1 MKSMRSLYKKLF
13 HYVPDKRIWAYFS
26 MALSAA
32 AVCSYMGAYWF
43 LWQSIVSILVI
54 PVYEKA
60 MYDAI
65 IVVIL
70 MILRGILNIASAT
83 CSHYLGFRL
92 ETNLR
97 KNGLH
102 KLLDASSSF
111 FDHNSSGEIRK
122 IIDDNAAETHKTV
135 AHLIPDNVTAVMTP
149 VLMFVLMF
157 AIDYRLGILLI
168 LTTVIGVLQ
177 YRKMSGGTEFLSGY
191 SAALQKMSA
200 ATVEYV
206 RGMQIIKIFGV
217 TVQYYKT
224 LINSIKEYKQYVYQ
238 YSLSCKNPYV
248 GFQVLFNVFYAFAV
262 PAAVVFISYG
272 EPAMLILAKIVFFA
286 VFSGAVFTS
295 FTSIMFT
302 GQDNF
307 GAQNTLN
314 RLDELTTSMDQA
326 KLPHGNEETFQDFN
340 IEFRHVDFK
349 YDDNFVLKDFS
360 LTLHQNKTY
369 ALIGSSGGGKSTIAK
384 LISGFY
390 PVDGGEILIGGKNI
404 QSYSEKA
411 LIQNIAFVFQRSQ
424 LLKTS
429 IYENVRIGNPQA
441 TRQQI
446 KLTTL
451 FDKLETP
458 DEKTF
463 VMTLKTPYYAALD
476 NLTMALPLGIVNPAA
491 FEGGVEKA
499 YENCV
504 SATMG
509 TGPYM
514 FDRVEGDTYTFIR
527 NPYYWGEAPEVDEFK
542 VKVIPDNAA
551 KILALRNG
559 EIDAI
564 LGSSRLS
571 AEGYT
576 EISQDAAFGHAMD
589 DSTNQTR
596 YLGMNLNK
604 APFNDPLV
612 REAVSYAVN
621 QQELETSVFDGLET
635 AAETLF
641 PNEKPNCG
649 VEVKTYPTDMEKAKQ
664 LMKEAGYEDTN
675 DDGILEKDGTSL
687 AIHFNYSQSLAS
699 VDNAV
704 LSIAASLKELGFDVT
719 IDAVDMNTWYGAL
732 MAGEYDLTF
741 YNTAGGSFDPATDM
755 SNMAPGAMGDPILC
769 QFSAFFE
776 NPEIFA
782 ELDSTSDSQRV
793 QEIYGMILNGI
804 ADQNLL
810 VPVTGTHDLALWNT
824 DKITGYD
831 FYTDASY
838 VDIASVHVK

>member
-1 MKSMRSLYKKLF
+1 
-13 HYVPDKRIWAYFS
+13 

-43 LWQSIVSILVI
+43 LWQCIVSILVI
-54 PVYEKA
+54 PAYEKA

-65 IVVIL
+65 IVVAL

-122 IIDDNAAETHKTV
+122 VIDDNAAETHKTV

-224 LINSIKEYKQYVYQ
+224 LIDSIKEYKQYVYQ

-314 RLDELTTSMDQA
+314 QLDELTTSMDQA

-349 YDDNFVLKDFS
+349 YDDTFVLKNFN

-446 KLTTL
+446 M
-451 FDKLETP
+451 D
-458 DEKTF
+458 
-463 VMTLKTPYYAALD
+463 ALD
-476 NLTMALPLGIVNPAA
+476 AA
-491 FEGGVEKA
+491 NCTSILDKFPQREMTVIGAKGVYLSGG
-499 YENCV
+499 
-504 SATMG
+504 
-509 TGPYM
+509 
-514 FDRVEGDTYTFIR
+514 
-527 NPYYWGEAPEVDEFK
+527 EVQR
-542 VKVIPDNAA
+542 IAIA
-551 KILALRNG
+551 R
-559 EIDAI
+559 AI
-564 LGSSRLS
+564 LKNANIIIMDEASAAADPENEYELQQAFQKLMRGKTVIMIAHRLS
-571 AEGYT
+571 S
-576 EISQDAAFGHAMD
+576 IQNVD
-589 DSTNQTR
+589 QI
-596 YLGMNLNK
+596 
-604 APFNDPLV
+604 
-612 REAVSYAVN
+612 
-621 QQELETSVFDGLET
+621 
-635 AAETLF
+635 LF
-641 PNEKPNCG
+641 VQNGKV
-649 VEVKTYPTDMEKAKQ
+649 VEQ
-664 LMKEAGYEDTN
+664 
-675 DDGILEKDGTSL
+675 
-687 AIHFNYSQSLAS
+687 
-699 VDNAV
+699 
-704 LSIAASLKELGFDVT
+704 
-719 IDAVDMNTWYGAL
+719 
-732 MAGEYDLTF
+732 
-741 YNTAGGSFDPATDM
+741 
-755 SNMAPGAMGDPILC
+755 
-769 QFSAFFE
+769 
-776 NPEIFA
+776 
-782 ELDSTSDSQRV
+782 
-793 QEIYGMILNGI
+793 
-804 ADQNLL
+804 
-810 VPVTGTHDLALWNT
+810 GTHNELMSYNGRYKDFQDVYCKANQWRLA
-824 DKITGYD
+824 
-831 FYTDASY
+831 
-838 VDIASVHVK
+838 

>member
-1 MKSMRSLYKKLF
+1 MKSIRCLYKKLLQ
-13 HYVPDKRIWAYFS
+13 YVPDKRIWAYSS

-43 LWQSIVSILVI
+43 LWQCIVSILVI
-54 PVYEKA
+54 PAYEKA

-65 IVVIL
+65 IVVAL

-122 IIDDNAAETHKTV
+122 VIDDNAAETHKTV
-135 AHLIPDNVTAVMTP
+135 AHLIPDNITAVMTP

-168 LTTVIGVLQ
+168 LITVIGVLQ

-224 LINSIKEYKQYVYQ
+224 LIDSIKEYKQYVYQ

-262 PAAVVFISYG
+262 PAAVVLISYG

-307 GAQNTLN
+307 GAQN
-314 RLDELTTSMDQA
+314 
-326 KLPHGNEETFQDFN
+326 
-340 IEFRHVDFK
+340 
-349 YDDNFVLKDFS
+349 
-360 LTLHQNKTY
+360 
-369 ALIGSSGGGKSTIAK
+369 
-384 LISGFY
+384 
-390 PVDGGEILIGGKNI
+390 
-404 QSYSEKA
+404 
-411 LIQNIAFVFQRSQ
+411 
-424 LLKTS
+424 
-429 IYENVRIGNPQA
+429 
-441 TRQQI
+441 
-446 KLTTL
+446 
-451 FDKLETP
+451 
-458 DEKTF
+458 
-463 VMTLKTPYYAALD
+463 
-476 NLTMALPLGIVNPAA
+476 
-491 FEGGVEKA
+491 
-499 YENCV
+499 
-504 SATMG
+504 
-509 TGPYM
+509 
-514 FDRVEGDTYTFIR
+514 
-527 NPYYWGEAPEVDEFK
+527 
-542 VKVIPDNAA
+542 NAA

-576 EISQDAAFGHAMD
+576 EISQDTAFGHAMD

-641 PNEKPNCG
+641 TNEKPNCG

-699 VDNAV
+699 IDNAV

>member
-1 MKSMRSLYKKLF
+1 MTLE
-13 HYVPDKRIWAYFS
+13 
-26 MALSAA
+26 
-32 AVCSYMGAYWF
+32 AV
-43 LWQSIVSILVI
+43 V
-54 PVYEKA
+54 
-60 MYDAI
+60 
-65 IVVIL
+65 
-70 MILRGILNIASAT
+70 
-83 CSHYLGFRL
+83 
-92 ETNLR
+92 TNLGPQ
-97 KNGLH
+97 NG
-102 KLLDASSSF
+102 A
-111 FDHNSSGEIRK
+111 
-122 IIDDNAAETHKTV
+122 
-135 AHLIPDNVTAVMTP
+135 
-149 VLMFVLMF
+149 
-157 AIDYRLGILLI
+157 
-168 LTTVIGVLQ
+168 
-177 YRKMSGGTEFLSGY
+177 
-191 SAALQKMSA
+191 
-200 ATVEYV
+200 
-206 RGMQIIKIFGV
+206 FG
-217 TVQYYKT
+217 
-224 LINSIKEYKQYVYQ
+224 
-238 YSLSCKNPYV
+238 
-248 GFQVLFNVFYAFAV
+248 
-262 PAAVVFISYG
+262 
-272 EPAMLILAKIVFFA
+272 
-286 VFSGAVFTS
+286 
-295 FTSIMFT
+295 
-302 GQDNF
+302 
-307 GAQNTLN
+307 
-314 RLDELTTSMDQA
+314 
-326 KLPHGNEETFQDFN
+326 
-340 IEFRHVDFK
+340 
-349 YDDNFVLKDFS
+349 
-360 LTLHQNKTY
+360 
-369 ALIGSSGGGKSTIAK
+369 
-384 LISGFY
+384 
-390 PVDGGEILIGGKNI
+390 
-404 QSYSEKA
+404 
-411 LIQNIAFVFQRSQ
+411 
-424 LLKTS
+424 
-429 IYENVRIGNPQA
+429 
-441 TRQQI
+441 

-571 AEGYT
+571 A
-576 EISQDAAFGHAMD
+576 
-589 DSTNQTR
+589 
-596 YLGMNLNK
+596 
-604 APFNDPLV
+604 
-612 REAVSYAVN
+612 YAVN

-635 AAETLF
+635 AAEALF
-641 PNEKPNCG
+641 TNEKPNCG

-699 VDNAV
+699 IDNAV

-719 IDAVDMNTWYGAL
+719 IDAVDMNTWYGDL

>member
-1 MKSMRSLYKKLF
+1 
-13 HYVPDKRIWAYFS
+13 
-26 MALSAA
+26 
-32 AVCSYMGAYWF
+32 
-43 LWQSIVSILVI
+43 
-54 PVYEKA
+54 
-60 MYDAI
+60 
-65 IVVIL
+65 
-70 MILRGILNIASAT
+70 
-83 CSHYLGFRL
+83 
-92 ETNLR
+92 
-97 KNGLH
+97 
-102 KLLDASSSF
+102 
-111 FDHNSSGEIRK
+111 
-122 IIDDNAAETHKTV
+122 
-135 AHLIPDNVTAVMTP
+135 
-149 VLMFVLMF
+149 MFVLMF

-314 RLDELTTSMDQA
+314 QLDELTTSMDQA

-441 TRQQI
+441 TRRQI
-446 KLTTL
+446 M
-451 FDKLETP
+451 D
-458 DEKTF
+458 
-463 VMTLKTPYYAALD
+463 ALD
-476 NLTMALPLGIVNPAA
+476 AA
-491 FEGGVEKA
+491 NCTSILDKFPQREMTVIGAKGVYLSGG
-499 YENCV
+499 
-504 SATMG
+504 
-509 TGPYM
+509 
-514 FDRVEGDTYTFIR
+514 
-527 NPYYWGEAPEVDEFK
+527 EVQR
-542 VKVIPDNAA
+542 IAIA
-551 KILALRNG
+551 R
-559 EIDAI
+559 AI
-564 LGSSRLS
+564 LKNANIVIMDEASAAADPENEYELQQAFQKLMSGKTVIMIAHRLS
-571 AEGYT
+571 SIQNVDQILFVQNGKVVEQGTHNELMACFTHPYT
-576 EISQDAAFGHAMD
+576 KLLLHSIAP
-589 DSTNQTR
+589 
-596 YLGMNLNK
+596 YLG
-604 APFNDPLV
+604 
-612 REAVSYAVN
+612 
-621 QQELETSVFDGLET
+621 
-635 AAETLF
+635 
-641 PNEKPNCG
+641 
-649 VEVKTYPTDMEKAKQ
+649 
-664 LMKEAGYEDTN
+664 
-675 DDGILEKDGTSL
+675 
-687 AIHFNYSQSLAS
+687 
-699 VDNAV
+699 
-704 LSIAASLKELGFDVT
+704 
-719 IDAVDMNTWYGAL
+719 
-732 MAGEYDLTF
+732 
-741 YNTAGGSFDPATDM
+741 
-755 SNMAPGAMGDPILC
+755 
-769 QFSAFFE
+769 
-776 NPEIFA
+776 
-782 ELDSTSDSQRV
+782 
-793 QEIYGMILNGI
+793 
-804 ADQNLL
+804 
-810 VPVTGTHDLALWNT
+810 
-824 DKITGYD
+824 
-831 FYTDASY
+831 
-838 VDIASVHVK
+838 

>member
-1 MKSMRSLYKKLF
+1 
-13 HYVPDKRIWAYFS
+13 
-26 MALSAA
+26 
-32 AVCSYMGAYWF
+32 MGAYWF

-54 PVYEKA
+54 PAYEKA

-65 IVVIL
+65 IVVAL

-122 IIDDNAAETHKTV
+122 VIDDNAAETHKTV
-135 AHLIPDNVTAVMTP
+135 AHLIPDNITAVMTP

-224 LINSIKEYKQYVYQ
+224 LIDSIKEYKQYVYQ

-262 PAAVVFISYG
+262 PAAVVLISYG

-314 RLDELTTSMDQA
+314 QLDELTASMDQA
-326 KLPHGNEETFQDFN
+326 KLPHGSEENFQNFD

-349 YDDNFVLKDFS
+349 YDDTFVLKDFS

-446 KLTTL
+446 M
-451 FDKLETP
+451 D
-458 DEKTF
+458 
-463 VMTLKTPYYAALD
+463 ALD
-476 NLTMALPLGIVNPAA
+476 AA
-491 FEGGVEKA
+491 NCTSILDKFPQREMTVIGAKGVYLSGG
-499 YENCV
+499 
-504 SATMG
+504 
-509 TGPYM
+509 
-514 FDRVEGDTYTFIR
+514 
-527 NPYYWGEAPEVDEFK
+527 EVQR
-542 VKVIPDNAA
+542 IAIA
-551 KILALRNG
+551 R
-559 EIDAI
+559 AI
-564 LGSSRLS
+564 LKNANIVIMDEASAAADPENEYELQQAFQKLMRGKTVIMIAHRLS
-571 AEGYT
+571 S
-576 EISQDAAFGHAMD
+576 IQNVD
-589 DSTNQTR
+589 QI
-596 YLGMNLNK
+596 
-604 APFNDPLV
+604 
-612 REAVSYAVN
+612 
-621 QQELETSVFDGLET
+621 
-635 AAETLF
+635 LF
-641 PNEKPNCG
+641 VQNGKVVEQGTHNE
-649 VEVKTYPTDMEKAKQ
+649 
-664 LMKEAGYEDTN
+664 
-675 DDGILEKDGTSL
+675 
-687 AIHFNYSQSLAS
+687 
-699 VDNAV
+699 
-704 LSIAASLKELGFDVT
+704 
-719 IDAVDMNTWYGAL
+719 L
-732 MAGEYDLTF
+732 MA
-741 YNTAGGSFDPATDM
+741 
-755 SNMAPGAMGDPILC
+755 C
-769 QFSAFFE
+769 
-776 NPEIFA
+776 
-782 ELDSTSDSQRV
+782 
-793 QEIYGMILNGI
+793 NGRYKDFQDVYCK
-804 ADQNLL
+804 ANQWR
-810 VPVTGTHDLALWNT
+810 LA
-824 DKITGYD
+824 
-831 FYTDASY
+831 
-838 VDIASVHVK
+838 

>member
-1 MKSMRSLYKKLF
+1 MKLKKLLAF
-13 HYVPDKRIWAYFS
+13 GLALVMCLA
-26 MALSAA
+26 MAACGTNTDEKTDA
-32 AVCSYMGAYWF
+32 EP
-43 LWQSIVSILVI
+43 VSI
-54 PVYEKA
+54 
-60 MYDAI
+60 
-65 IVVIL
+65 
-70 MILRGILNIASAT
+70 
-83 CSHYLGFRL
+83 
-92 ETNLR
+92 
-97 KNGLH
+97 
-102 KLLDASSSF
+102 
-111 FDHNSSGEIRK
+111 
-122 IIDDNAAETHKTV
+122 TV
-135 AHLIPDNVTAVMTP
+135 
-149 VLMFVLMF
+149 
-157 AIDYRLGILLI
+157 
-168 LTTVIGVLQ
+168 
-177 YRKMSGGTEFLSGY
+177 TE
-191 SAALQKMSA
+191 
-200 ATVEYV
+200 
-206 RGMQIIKIFGV
+206 
-217 TVQYYKT
+217 
-224 LINSIKEYKQYVYQ
+224 NW
-238 YSLSCKNPYV
+238 
-248 GFQVLFNVFYAFAV
+248 
-262 PAAVVFISYG
+262 
-272 EPAMLILAKIVFFA
+272 
-286 VFSGAVFTS
+286 
-295 FTSIMFT
+295 
-302 GQDNF
+302 
-307 GAQNTLN
+307 
-314 RLDELTTSMDQA
+314 
-326 KLPHGNEETFQDFN
+326 
-340 IEFRHVDFK
+340 
-349 YDDNFVLKDFS
+349 DFS
-360 LTLHQNKTY
+360 V
-369 ALIGSSGGGKSTIAK
+369 
-384 LISGFY
+384 GFY
-390 PVDGGEILIGGKNI
+390 PVITPMVSSTYGAGFCSRNFYNTLVSYDDNGKIQGELAETWEISDDGKTYTFHLRDGVKFSDGTPLT
-404 QSYSEKA
+404 SEAVKMTLEA
-411 LIQNIAFVFQRSQ
+411 VVTNLGPQNGAF
-424 LLKTS
+424 
-429 IYENVRIGNPQA
+429 G
-441 TRQQI
+441 

>member
-1 MKSMRSLYKKLF
+1 
-13 HYVPDKRIWAYFS
+13 
-26 MALSAA
+26 
-32 AVCSYMGAYWF
+32 
-43 LWQSIVSILVI
+43 
-54 PVYEKA
+54 

-65 IVVIL
+65 IVVAL

-122 IIDDNAAETHKTV
+122 VIDDNAAETHKTV
-135 AHLIPDNVTAVMTP
+135 AHLIPDNITAVMTP

-224 LINSIKEYKQYVYQ
+224 LIDSIKEYKQYVYQ

-262 PAAVVFISYG
+262 PAAVVLISYG

-314 RLDELTTSMDQA
+314 QLDELTASMDQA
-326 KLPHGNEETFQDFN
+326 KLPHGSEENFQNFD

-349 YDDNFVLKDFS
+349 YDDTFVLKNFN

-429 IYENVRIGNPQA
+429 IYENVRIGNSQA

-446 KLTTL
+446 M
-451 FDKLETP
+451 D
-458 DEKTF
+458 
-463 VMTLKTPYYAALD
+463 ALD
-476 NLTMALPLGIVNPAA
+476 AA
-491 FEGGVEKA
+491 
-499 YENCV
+499 NCT
-504 SATMG
+504 S
-509 TGPYM
+509 
-514 FDRVEGDTYTFIR
+514 
-527 NPYYWGEAPEVDEFK
+527 
-542 VKVIPDNAA
+542 
-551 KILALRNG
+551 IL
-559 EIDAI
+559 D
-564 LGSSRLS
+564 
-571 AEGYT
+571 
-576 EISQDAAFGHAMD
+576 
-589 DSTNQTR
+589 
-596 YLGMNLNK
+596 K
-604 APFNDPLV
+604 
-612 REAVSYAVN
+612 
-621 QQELETSVFDGLET
+621 
-635 AAETLF
+635 F
-641 PNEKPNCG
+641 PSE
-649 VEVKTYPTDMEKAKQ
+649 
-664 LMKEAGYEDTN
+664 
-675 DDGILEKDGTSL
+675 
-687 AIHFNYSQSLAS
+687 
-699 VDNAV
+699 
-704 LSIAASLKELGFDVT
+704 
-719 IDAVDMNTWYGAL
+719 
-732 MAGEYDLTF
+732 
-741 YNTAGGSFDPATDM
+741 
-755 SNMAPGAMGDPILC
+755 
-769 QFSAFFE
+769 
-776 NPEIFA
+776 
-782 ELDSTSDSQRV
+782 R
-793 QEIYGMILNGI
+793 
-804 ADQNLL
+804 
-810 VPVTGTHDLALWNT
+810 
-824 DKITGYD
+824 
-831 FYTDASY
+831 
-838 VDIASVHVK
+838 

>member
-1 MKSMRSLYKKLF
+1 
-13 HYVPDKRIWAYFS
+13 

-43 LWQSIVSILVI
+43 LWQCIVSILVI
-54 PVYEKA
+54 PAYEKA

-65 IVVIL
+65 IVVAL

-122 IIDDNAAETHKTV
+122 VIDDNAAETHKTV
-135 AHLIPDNVTAVMTP
+135 AHLIPDNITAVMTP

-168 LTTVIGVLQ
+168 LITVIGVLQ

-314 RLDELTTSMDQA
+314 QLDELTTSMDQA

-441 TRQQI
+441 TRRQI
-446 KLTTL
+446 M
-451 FDKLETP
+451 D
-458 DEKTF
+458 
-463 VMTLKTPYYAALD
+463 ALD
-476 NLTMALPLGIVNPAA
+476 AA
-491 FEGGVEKA
+491 NCTSILDKFPQREMTVIGAKGVYLSGG
-499 YENCV
+499 
-504 SATMG
+504 
-509 TGPYM
+509 
-514 FDRVEGDTYTFIR
+514 
-527 NPYYWGEAPEVDEFK
+527 EVQR
-542 VKVIPDNAA
+542 IAIA
-551 KILALRNG
+551 R
-559 EIDAI
+559 AI
-564 LGSSRLS
+564 LKNANIVIMDEASAAADPENEYELQQAFQKLMSGKTVIMIAHRLS
-571 AEGYT
+571 S
-576 EISQDAAFGHAMD
+576 IQNVD
-589 DSTNQTR
+589 QI
-596 YLGMNLNK
+596 
-604 APFNDPLV
+604 
-612 REAVSYAVN
+612 
-621 QQELETSVFDGLET
+621 
-635 AAETLF
+635 LF
-641 PNEKPNCG
+641 VQNGKVVEQGTHNE
-649 VEVKTYPTDMEKAKQ
+649 
-664 LMKEAGYEDTN
+664 
-675 DDGILEKDGTSL
+675 
-687 AIHFNYSQSLAS
+687 
-699 VDNAV
+699 
-704 LSIAASLKELGFDVT
+704 
-719 IDAVDMNTWYGAL
+719 L
-732 MAGEYDLTF
+732 MA
-741 YNTAGGSFDPATDM
+741 YNGRYKDFQDVYCKA
-755 SNMAPGAMGDPILC
+755 N
-769 QFSAFFE
+769 QW
-776 NPEIFA
+776 
-782 ELDSTSDSQRV
+782 R
-793 QEIYGMILNGI
+793 
-804 ADQNLL
+804 
-810 VPVTGTHDLALWNT
+810 LA
-824 DKITGYD
+824 
-831 FYTDASY
+831 
-838 VDIASVHVK
+838 

>member
-1 MKSMRSLYKKLF
+1 MKSIRCLYKKLLQ
-13 HYVPDKRIWAYFS
+13 YVPDKRIWAYSS

-43 LWQSIVSILVI
+43 LWQCIVSILVI
-54 PVYEKA
+54 PAYEKA

-65 IVVIL
+65 IVVAL

-122 IIDDNAAETHKTV
+122 VIDDNAAETHKTV
-135 AHLIPDNVTAVMTP
+135 AHLIPDNITAVMTP

-168 LTTVIGVLQ
+168 LITVIGVLQ

-224 LINSIKEYKQYVYQ
+224 LIDSIKEYKQYVYQ

-262 PAAVVFISYG
+262 PAAVVLISYG

-314 RLDELTTSMDQA
+314 QLDELTASMDQA
-326 KLPHGNEETFQDFN
+326 KLPHGSEENFQNFD
-340 IEFRHVDFK
+340 IEFRYVDFK
-349 YDDNFVLKDFS
+349 YDDTFVLKNFN

-411 LIQNIAFVFQRSQ
+411 LIQNIAFVFQHSQ

-429 IYENVRIGNPQA
+429 IYENVRIGNSQA

-446 KLTTL
+446 M
-451 FDKLETP
+451 D
-458 DEKTF
+458 
-463 VMTLKTPYYAALD
+463 ALD
-476 NLTMALPLGIVNPAA
+476 AA
-491 FEGGVEKA
+491 NCTSILDKFSQREMTVIGAKGVYLSGG
-499 YENCV
+499 
-504 SATMG
+504 
-509 TGPYM
+509 
-514 FDRVEGDTYTFIR
+514 
-527 NPYYWGEAPEVDEFK
+527 EVQR
-542 VKVIPDNAA
+542 IAIA
-551 KILALRNG
+551 R
-559 EIDAI
+559 AI
-564 LGSSRLS
+564 LKNANIIIMDEASAAADPENEYELQQAFQKLMRGKTVIMIAHRLS
-571 AEGYT
+571 S
-576 EISQDAAFGHAMD
+576 IQNVD
-589 DSTNQTR
+589 QI
-596 YLGMNLNK
+596 
-604 APFNDPLV
+604 
-612 REAVSYAVN
+612 
-621 QQELETSVFDGLET
+621 
-635 AAETLF
+635 LF
-641 PNEKPNCG
+641 VQNGKIVEQGTHNE
-649 VEVKTYPTDMEKAKQ
+649 
-664 LMKEAGYEDTN
+664 
-675 DDGILEKDGTSL
+675 
-687 AIHFNYSQSLAS
+687 
-699 VDNAV
+699 
-704 LSIAASLKELGFDVT
+704 
-719 IDAVDMNTWYGAL
+719 L
-732 MAGEYDLTF
+732 MA
-741 YNTAGGSFDPATDM
+741 YNGRYKDFQDVYCKA
-755 SNMAPGAMGDPILC
+755 N
-769 QFSAFFE
+769 QW
-776 NPEIFA
+776 
-782 ELDSTSDSQRV
+782 R
-793 QEIYGMILNGI
+793 
-804 ADQNLL
+804 
-810 VPVTGTHDLALWNT
+810 LA
-824 DKITGYD
+824 
-831 FYTDASY
+831 
-838 VDIASVHVK
+838 

>member
-1 MKSMRSLYKKLF
+1 M
-13 HYVPDKRIWAYFS
+13 
-26 MALSAA
+26 
-32 AVCSYMGAYWF
+32 
-43 LWQSIVSILVI
+43 WQSIVSILVI

-70 MILRGILNIASAT
+70 MILRGILNFASAT

-314 RLDELTTSMDQA
+314 QLDELTTSMDQA

-404 QSYSEKA
+404 RSYSEKA

-446 KLTTL
+446 M
-451 FDKLETP
+451 D
-458 DEKTF
+458 
-463 VMTLKTPYYAALD
+463 ALD
-476 NLTMALPLGIVNPAA
+476 AA
-491 FEGGVEKA
+491 NCTSILDKFPQREMTVIGAKGVYLSGG
-499 YENCV
+499 
-504 SATMG
+504 
-509 TGPYM
+509 
-514 FDRVEGDTYTFIR
+514 
-527 NPYYWGEAPEVDEFK
+527 EVQR
-542 VKVIPDNAA
+542 IAIA
-551 KILALRNG
+551 R
-559 EIDAI
+559 AI
-564 LGSSRLS
+564 LKNANIVIMDEASAAADPENEYELQQAFQKLMRGKTVIMIAHRLS
-571 AEGYT
+571 S
-576 EISQDAAFGHAMD
+576 IQNVD
-589 DSTNQTR
+589 QI
-596 YLGMNLNK
+596 
-604 APFNDPLV
+604 
-612 REAVSYAVN
+612 
-621 QQELETSVFDGLET
+621 
-635 AAETLF
+635 LF
-641 PNEKPNCG
+641 VQNGKVVEQGTHNE
-649 VEVKTYPTDMEKAKQ
+649 
-664 LMKEAGYEDTN
+664 
-675 DDGILEKDGTSL
+675 
-687 AIHFNYSQSLAS
+687 
-699 VDNAV
+699 
-704 LSIAASLKELGFDVT
+704 
-719 IDAVDMNTWYGAL
+719 L
-732 MAGEYDLTF
+732 MA
-741 YNTAGGSFDPATDM
+741 
-755 SNMAPGAMGDPILC
+755 C
-769 QFSAFFE
+769 
-776 NPEIFA
+776 
-782 ELDSTSDSQRV
+782 
-793 QEIYGMILNGI
+793 NGRYKDFQDVYCK
-804 ADQNLL
+804 ANQWR
-810 VPVTGTHDLALWNT
+810 LA
-824 DKITGYD
+824 
-831 FYTDASY
+831 
-838 VDIASVHVK
+838 

>member
-13 HYVPDKRIWAYFS
+13 HYVPDKRILAYFS

-238 YSLSCKNPYV
+238 Y
-248 GFQVLFNVFYAFAV
+248 
-262 PAAVVFISYG
+262 
-272 EPAMLILAKIVFFA
+272 
-286 VFSGAVFTS
+286 
-295 FTSIMFT
+295 
-302 GQDNF
+302 
-307 GAQNTLN
+307 
-314 RLDELTTSMDQA
+314 
-326 KLPHGNEETFQDFN
+326 
-340 IEFRHVDFK
+340 
-349 YDDNFVLKDFS
+349 
-360 LTLHQNKTY
+360 
-369 ALIGSSGGGKSTIAK
+369 
-384 LISGFY
+384 
-390 PVDGGEILIGGKNI
+390 
-404 QSYSEKA
+404 
-411 LIQNIAFVFQRSQ
+411 
-424 LLKTS
+424 
-429 IYENVRIGNPQA
+429 
-441 TRQQI
+441 
-446 KLTTL
+446 
-451 FDKLETP
+451 
-458 DEKTF
+458 
-463 VMTLKTPYYAALD
+463 
-476 NLTMALPLGIVNPAA
+476 
-491 FEGGVEKA
+491 
-499 YENCV
+499 
-504 SATMG
+504 
-509 TGPYM
+509 
-514 FDRVEGDTYTFIR
+514 
-527 NPYYWGEAPEVDEFK
+527 
-542 VKVIPDNAA
+542 
-551 KILALRNG
+551 
-559 EIDAI
+559 
-564 LGSSRLS
+564 
-571 AEGYT
+571 
-576 EISQDAAFGHAMD
+576 
-589 DSTNQTR
+589 
-596 YLGMNLNK
+596 
-604 APFNDPLV
+604 
-612 REAVSYAVN
+612 
-621 QQELETSVFDGLET
+621 
-635 AAETLF
+635 
-641 PNEKPNCG
+641 
-649 VEVKTYPTDMEKAKQ
+649 
-664 LMKEAGYEDTN
+664 
-675 DDGILEKDGTSL
+675 
-687 AIHFNYSQSLAS
+687 
-699 VDNAV
+699 AV